1 MLAFDKLGS
10 GEMLNE
16 LTAKGTGMGSTARY
30 FVGMGPVTK
39 GFDFSEALLAVEK
52 KAQANHAVYW
62 SEES

>member
-1 MLAFDKLGS
+1 
-10 GEMLNE
+10 MLNE

-52 KAQANHAVYW
+52 KALANHAVYW